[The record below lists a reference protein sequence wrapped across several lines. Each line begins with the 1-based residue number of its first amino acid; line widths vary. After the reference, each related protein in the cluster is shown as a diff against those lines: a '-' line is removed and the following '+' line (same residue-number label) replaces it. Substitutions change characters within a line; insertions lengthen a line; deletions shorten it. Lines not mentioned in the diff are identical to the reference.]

1 MGFMDLEKAY
11 DRVNMEAICQALRMY
26 GMGGKLLNCIKR
38 MYVSLAYVRIKGGE
52 SECLRINSGV
62 R

>member
-1 MGFMDLEKAY
+1 MDLEKAY
-11 DRVNMEAICQALRMY
+11 DRVNMEAIWQALRMY

-38 MYVSLAYVRIKGGE
+38 MYVNSLAYVRIKGGE
-52 SECLRINSGV
+52 CLRINSGV